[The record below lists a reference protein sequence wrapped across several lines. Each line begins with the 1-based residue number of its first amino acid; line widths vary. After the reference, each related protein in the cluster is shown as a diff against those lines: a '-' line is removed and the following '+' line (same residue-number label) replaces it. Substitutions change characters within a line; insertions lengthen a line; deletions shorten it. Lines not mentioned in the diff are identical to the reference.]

1 MNDFRDQSWNV
12 QDEFKGMDVDEIRQA
27 LAPRRHNFISVFE
40 NLSGDF
46 NKASGC
52 RNHNAFCGQEI
63 WFVGKKQWDK
73 RGAVGT
79 YHYETIRYFE
89 SWAIVQEFLWNPE
102 QCPESLLS
110 YEWVAIDNVIGAE
123 PLDKFLWSRD
133 TIMVYGEE
141 KRGLSE
147 EALSLC
153 DRTVYIPM
161 TGSVR
166 SLNVGTASGIIM
178 HSFVAQ
184 TMV

>member
-1 MNDFRDQSWNV
+1 MNDYVDQSWNV
-12 QDEFKGMDVDEIRQA
+12 RDEFKGMSVDEIKLA
-27 LAPRRHNFISVFE
+27 LKPRRQRFISVFE
-40 NLSGDF
+40 NLSGDY
-46 NKASGC
+46 NKATGC

-63 WFVGKKQWDK
+63 WFVGNKKWDK

-79 YHYETIRYFE
+79 YNYEDIRYFSDWE
-89 SWAIVQEFLWNPE
+89 DAFAYTTGPE
-102 QCPESLLS
+102 WHGPISS
-110 YEWVAIDNVIGAE
+110 YEWVAVDNVPGAE
-123 PLDKFLWSRD
+123 PLDTFLWSRD

-141 KRGLSE
+141 KRGLSD

-161 TGSVR
+161 LGSVR

-184 TMV
+184 TVV